1 MKRQP
6 AKQFS
11 LRGREFSSVADAA
24 TSVYRGWK
32 NYVRRY
38 ESRDAASYVV
48 VDDLAPRVHAPMRY
62 RHREH
67 IAEDFTSIA
76 QHLAQENPTTA
87 LFPAYTHHKLHQSI
101 AYVTA
106 RAAPVTQRSMVERFG
121 TPWQHVPQREV
132 AAIAEACT
140 SSRDAYAQ
148 HVGRPEALEDYLYT
162 AIPNDD
168 VPALLKRRT
177 RYWLDCMYARFPKF
191 ARFRFAVLNRPSTD
205 TWKNLV
211 TCSTGQFS
219 LWVNTHSQHTYT
231 MGFIEFLAL
240 HEVCGHMVHFAQLQ
254 NNAALAARVP
264 HLLCI
269 AIHTQD
275 TYLVEGIAQW
285 VAALLVDR
293 YAPTGAAVR
302 VVAKQMELFF
312 AARHH
317 ILCDFI
323 DGAIDLNTAVDC
335 HHRFLGRWL
344 TGSAENTATWY
355 TTIRNDA
362 VSCTQ
367 ILAYHGAF
375 SQLQP
380 ALTLPDEALT
390 DFTTRL
396 LNGFYQPQDL
406 RALVAEYCDA

>member
-1 MKRQP
+1 M
-6 AKQFS
+6 
-11 LRGREFSSVADAA
+11 
-24 TSVYRGWK
+24 
-32 NYVRRY
+32 
-38 ESRDAASYVV
+38 V
-48 VDDLAPRVHAPMRY
+48 VDDLAPRVFAPMLY
-62 RHREH
+62 RHRER
-67 IAEDFTSIA
+67 IREDLAIV
-76 QHLAQENPTTA
+76 QHGLEQETPDPA
-87 LFPAYTHHKLHQSI
+87 LFPAYARSKLCQSA
-101 AYVTA
+101 AYFA
-106 RAAPVTQRSMVERFG
+106 GHADPVTRRSMVERFG
-121 TPWQHVPQREV
+121 TPWQHVPQNEI

-140 SSRDAYAQ
+140 SYCDAYAQ

-162 AIPNDD
+162 AISNDD
-168 VPALLKRRT
+168 VPALIKRRT
-177 RYWLDCMYARFPKF
+177 RQWLDCMYALFPKF
-191 ARFRFAVLNRPSTD
+191 ARFRFAVLNRRSTD

-219 LWVNTHSQHTYT
+219 LWVNTHPQHTYT

-254 NNAALAARVP
+254 NNAALAARAP

-302 VVAKQMELFF
+302 VAAKQMELFF

-323 DGAIDLNTAVDC
+323 DDAIDLDTAVDR

-344 TGSAENTATWY
+344 TGSPADTATWY

-362 VSCTQ
+362 ISCAQ

-380 ALTLPDEALT
+380 ARNLHDDALT
-390 DFTTRL
+390 DFGTRL
-396 LNGFYQPQDL
+396 LNGFYRPQDL
-406 RALVAEYCDA
+406 RALVAEYCE